1 MSNLLD
7 FDDDDDFF
15 GKGER
20 SSTTTKDLDEIF
32 GTSKQSESDNLDD
45 IFGMDTSRKKPLSDK
60 QIEDLFGK
68 GDDDEFDFFAKGGGD
83 AEKVK
88 DENQIAAKPPAG
100 FDDSFAMLVPTNSD
114 QPGTPKMSHDQSDV
128 KTPDLDFLLQAQ
140 PAGMLDSTDDLL
152 MFDPFT
158 ELPKKANS
166 SPSLNPKVKV
176 ILV

>member
-45 IFGMDTSRKKPLSDK
+45 IFGMDTSKKKPLSDK
-60 QIEDLFGK
+60 QIQDLFGK

-83 AEKVK
+83 AEKVN